1 MSFVSCLDVL
11 VFFKGFESLYTSIA
25 ESYGIYIYIY
35 IYKACC
41 RWDYMYVFPSGR
53 LKHLYI
59 FTAT

>member
-35 IYKACC
+35 IKRVVDGIICMC
-41 RWDYMYVFPSGR
+41 FQVGD
-53 LKHLYI
+53 
-59 FTAT
+59 

>member
-35 IYKACC
+35 IYIKRVVDGIICMC
-41 RWDYMYVFPSGR
+41 FQVGD
-53 LKHLYI
+53 
-59 FTAT
+59 